1 MKHLPVNRGFDH
13 HMGFLTGAQDFYSA
27 DRWEG
32 EAPFPNT
39 RGHCTPGG
47 VAGCACVPN
56 SPGCTNLS
64 RTEAYASNICGE
76 RAVASLRAHDPSTP
90 YFLYLPWQAVHHPHE
105 APPDWPDQSNDIGS
119 YRGMINCGLDYSWPS
134 LVRND
139 CLHLRYACVGCLRGC
154 VTEQECCGE
163 RIALLAS

>member
-1 MKHLPVNRGFDH
+1 MNHLPVNRGFDH

-64 RTEAYASNICGE
+64 RTEAYASNICGD

-119 YRGMINCGLDYSWPS
+119 YRGTWVGLSYAAAGEKLLPAHCTLGALA
-134 LVRND
+134 LV
-139 CLHLRYACVGCLRGC
+139 ACAGLI
-154 VTEQECCGE
+154 EQECCGG